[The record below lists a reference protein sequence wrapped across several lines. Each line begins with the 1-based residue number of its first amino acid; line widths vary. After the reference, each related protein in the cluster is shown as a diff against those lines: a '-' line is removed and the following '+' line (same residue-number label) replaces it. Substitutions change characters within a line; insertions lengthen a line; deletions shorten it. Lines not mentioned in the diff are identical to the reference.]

1 MTIYEFACCA
11 GEGAKVRAEKK
22 TKKQKK
28 QLKAT
33 DKMLV
38 HCGV

>member
-11 GEGAKVRAEKK
+11 GEGAKVRAEEKK
-22 TKKQKK
+22 KKKK